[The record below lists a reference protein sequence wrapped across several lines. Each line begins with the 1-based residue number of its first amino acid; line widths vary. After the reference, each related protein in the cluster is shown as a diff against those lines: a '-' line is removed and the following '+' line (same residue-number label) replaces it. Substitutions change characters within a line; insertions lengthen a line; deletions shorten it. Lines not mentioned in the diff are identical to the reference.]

1 MRRTTMNAEVT
12 VATVE
17 SPQRRRNALVERL
30 TVDSIIVVLIGLA
43 FTMLATHL

>member
-1 MRRTTMNAEVT
+1 MDAEVT

-17 SPQRRRNALVERL
+17 SPERRRHALVQRF

-43 FTMLATHL
+43 FTMFATHL